1 MAAKRKYPRLRNG
14 FGSIRKLSGKRSRPY
29 AVFAPS
35 KEKNK
40 KGQPIYDKALT
51 YTTTWNDAFS
61 VLVMYHAGTWKPL
74 EPIPT
79 AIPTNLNKPT
89 IEILVNEIMNK
100 LAPAYS
106 DDTSITFGEVYE
118 HFFTYKFNNTKKNYS
133 KSSMTSFKAGFKNCK
148 AIHNKPI
155 ANLKYSDL
163 QSIIDNSKLKH
174 ASKELIVL
182 VIKQVFKYALL
193 NEYIEKDYSQFL
205 SIKTA
210 DDDENGVPFSNDD
223 LKILWKNKY
232 NHIAEM
238 LLIMIYSGFRI
249 NEYKN
254 LEINF
259 EEKYFLGGSKTK
271 AGKNRIVPIHSAI
284 IPLVANR
291 LKKYNALLYLSPNKF
306 RKIMYKF
313 LGDIKIEK
321 HTPHDTRHTFA
332 KLCDE
337 YYVNENDK
345 KRMLGHAF
353 SDITNSIYGHRDVEA
368 LRKEIEK
375 ISVDFII

>member
-1 MAAKRKYPRLRNG
+1 
-14 FGSIRKLSGKRSRPY
+14 
-29 AVFAPS
+29 
-35 KEKNK
+35 
-40 KGQPIYDKALT
+40 
-51 YTTTWNDAFS
+51 
-61 VLVMYHAGTWKPL
+61 
-74 EPIPT
+74 
-79 AIPTNLNKPT
+79 
-89 IEILVNEIMNK
+89 
-100 LAPAYS
+100 
-106 DDTSITFGEVYE
+106 
-118 HFFTYKFNNTKKNYS
+118 
-133 KSSMTSFKAGFKNCK
+133 
-148 AIHNKPI
+148 
-155 ANLKYSDL
+155 
-163 QSIIDNSKLKH
+163 
-174 ASKELIVL
+174 
-182 VIKQVFKYALL
+182 
-193 NEYIEKDYSQFL
+193 
-205 SIKTA
+205 
-210 DDDENGVPFSNDD
+210 
-223 LKILWKNKY
+223 
-232 NHIAEM
+232 M

-345 KRMLGHAF
+345 KIMLGHAF
-353 SDITNSIYGHRDVEA
+353 SYITNSIYGLIDV
-368 LRKEIEK
+368 
-375 ISVDFII
+375 